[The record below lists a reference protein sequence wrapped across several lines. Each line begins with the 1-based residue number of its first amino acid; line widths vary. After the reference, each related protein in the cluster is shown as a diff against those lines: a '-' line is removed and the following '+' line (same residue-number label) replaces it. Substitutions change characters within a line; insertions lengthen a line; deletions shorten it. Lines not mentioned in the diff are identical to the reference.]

1 MIELKNVT
9 KIYPRRGEADVV
21 ALNDLTLTIPEGSIH
36 GIVGESGAGKSTLI
50 RCLTALERPTSGSIL
65 VDGTDLATLAES
77 KLRQARRQIGMVFQG
92 ANLLDSRTA
101 AQNVAYPLKVA
112 KISKE
117 QREQRVR
124 ELFELVGLSGRENSY
139 PSQLSGGQRQR
150 VGIARAVADAPSV
163 LLADEPT
170 SALDMETTDQILQLL
185 RDVRD
190 RTGVTVLVITH
201 EMEVVRKICD
211 SVTLL
216 DHGAI
221 VESGDI
227 QQIAQNP
234 DSQLSLKLLPLP
246 EVDTSTIRGESLID
260 VFFTA
265 HPGEPAGSHVL
276 SLASQL
282 GADIAAGYFESIG
295 SVQVSR
301 LALTV
306 PQSSVP
312 HVLETF
318 AQAAIYAKV
327 RVR

>member
-1 MIELKNVT
+1 MIELRNVT
-9 KIYPRRGEADVV
+9 KVYPRRGEDPVV
-21 ALNDLTLTIPEGSIH
+21 ALDDLTLTIPEHAIH

-65 VDGTDLATLAES
+65 VDGTDLATLPES
-77 KLRQARRQIGMVFQG
+77 KLRQARRRIGMVFQG

-112 KISKE
+112 RIPKE
-117 QREQRVR
+117 QRAARVA
-124 ELFELVGLSGRENSY
+124 ELFELVGLHGRENSY

-150 VGIARAVADAPSV
+150 VGIARAIADAPAV

-201 EMEVVRKICD
+201 EMDVVRKICD

-221 VESGDI
+221 VESGSM
-227 QQIAQNP
+227 QHIAQNP

-246 EVDTSTIRGESLID
+246 EIDATTLRGESLID
-260 VFFTA
+260 IFFTA
-265 HPGEPAGSHVL
+265 HPGEPAGSKVL

-306 PQSSVP
+306 PTQSVP
-312 HVLETF
+312 HVLEAF
-318 AQAAIYAKV
+318 AHADIYAKV
-327 RVR
+327 RAL